1 MSTLCLRT
9 ALLAVSVS
17 AAMSVS
23 AHQAAGVTQTQLSE
37 FAASAL
43 AQLDALPEIQAQ
55 KAQLAAAELA
65 THTAEQPLYNPE
77 LSFDV
82 ESIGHDTDP
91 EDYTLSVSQA
101 IDWADKRGYRSRSAQ
116 LLALSAQTEYQLA
129 RNQALATLLTAW
141 VNLRQA
147 GELDGYAQL
156 QFERTEAMLALAKQM
171 ANAGELAP
179 LDSQLLQ
186 LELARISANRS
197 DAKVALAQA
206 QRGLKLAG
214 GDTALAMPAITQGA
228 TLPSTEVTPQ
238 LAPMKTQYQQVLA
251 ARAQFELSK
260 VEAKADPSVS
270 LGAKANKDDT
280 SFQLGVSMPL
290 NVRNQYQGE
299 IAEANQQIVVAEK
312 QYLASQRNLK
322 INLDALKTQY
332 LAVASSLRQWQQLTQ
347 DSLGDSQGLL
357 ERLWRAGELPT
368 SQYLQSQQQLTDTYA
383 AGSELSAEKASL
395 WIEMMAERGE
405 LESWLQAHASQS
417 GI

>member
-116 LLALSAQTEYQLA
+116 LLALSAQTDYQLA

-141 VNLRQA
+141 VNLRQT

-206 QRGLKLAG
+206 QRDLKLAG
-214 GDTALAMPAITQGA
+214 GDTDLAMPAITQGA

-347 DSLGDSQGLL
+347 DSLDDSQGLL

-405 LESWLQAHASQS
+405 LESWLQAHANQS